1 MDSSKE
7 HKYTDPWKKAFKQ
20 ADITPPEKV
29 WDNIERVLDQEK
41 RVTPLWW
48 HIPKLWYAAA
58 SMVGLLLA
66 GAWLY
71 QVNLN
76 EADLLTNTSSG
87 KAKGIRNEAILVP
100 QVAIT
105 SSSEGQGKVALREK
119 ESFNNK
125 ANDDTKD
132 SFEGYTPL
140 QRSTQVRHNEV
151 LVSKSVKDLEGHN
164 NPIDLPTGE
173 INLTKNEVVISQA
186 HTQDLEMNLPLL
198 TPITPQLAA
207 IYVQKRF
214 VFYKSEDVFLE
225 EVNPSEN
232 KSKEYWVG
240 VGFAPGIFNP
250 NVNIKSSPQMFSSA
264 FSGST
269 NARGT
274 APSVGKSKPDLSFS
288 FQTQGGVRLSKHWS
302 IESGI
307 GYLQGNSQYEGGGYL
322 LNVATSGSVNVL
334 ESAIHD
340 ANKSPAIKPLVDDSK
355 SSVHVDINN
364 TVRNNYQYV
373 QVPLQA
379 GFTLNPDGKLS
390 YAVLGGVTAN
400 VFLNNQI
407 ESANGKVTK
416 TTVADDIYRPLGVG
430 ASTGLRLNYQVSDKW
445 KATLT
450 GTYLQSLSSGFKT
463 NQQLESHP
471 YMYGVSWGVRYSF

>member
-1 MDSSKE
+1 
-7 HKYTDPWKKAFKQ
+7 
-20 ADITPPEKV
+20 
-29 WDNIERVLDQEK
+29 
-41 RVTPLWW
+41 
-48 HIPKLWYAAA
+48 
-58 SMVGLLLA
+58 
-66 GAWLY
+66 
-71 QVNLN
+71 
-76 EADLLTNTSSG
+76 
-87 KAKGIRNEAILVP
+87 
-100 QVAIT
+100 
-105 SSSEGQGKVALREK
+105 
-119 ESFNNK
+119 
-125 ANDDTKD
+125 
-132 SFEGYTPL
+132 
-140 QRSTQVRHNEV
+140 
-151 LVSKSVKDLEGHN
+151 
-164 NPIDLPTGE
+164 
-173 INLTKNEVVISQA
+173 
-186 HTQDLEMNLPLL
+186 MNLPLL

-232 KSKEYWVG
+232 KSKGYWVG

-302 IESGI
+302 LESGI

-445 KATLT
+445 KASLT